1 MTKVNFYQVAGTVQ
15 PALDLSCELAEKA
28 QLANMDALIYCPD
41 RALMAQLCDRL
52 WSWSAASFLPYRVDH
67 EGPERIR
74 LCQNEEPGDD
84 HGVLINLAAHTPDWF
99 GRFETLCELIYG
111 DQSFVDSK
119 RQRYKFYKDRG
130 FPLSY
135 HDLSDRQQQPRPAD
149 D

>member
-1 MTKVNFYQVAGTVQ
+1 MTKVNFYQTSGAVQ

-28 QLANMDALIYCPD
+28 LRIDAEVLIYCPD
-41 RALMAQLCDRL
+41 KALVEQLGERL
-52 WSWSAASFLPYRVDH
+52 WAWSATSFLPWRVDH
-67 EGPERIR
+67 DGPERVR
-74 LCQNEEPGDD
+74 LCQTEDPGDD
-84 HGVLINLAAHTPDWF
+84 HSVLINLAAHTPDWF

-111 DQSFVDSK
+111 DAVFVDNK

-135 HDLSDRQQQPRPAD
+135 HDLSNRHQNPTLAD